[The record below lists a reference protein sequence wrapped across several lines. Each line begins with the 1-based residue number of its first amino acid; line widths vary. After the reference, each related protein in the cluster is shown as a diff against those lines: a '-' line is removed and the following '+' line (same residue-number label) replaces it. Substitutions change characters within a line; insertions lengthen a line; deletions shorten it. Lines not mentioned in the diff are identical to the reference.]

1 MHTDT
6 ELHFGTHLSGHCI
19 WNHFHYCTATVA
31 QLWPINIPVFSPEF
45 TGQRTQII
53 SRDHTPHLECSD
65 CQYQTFVACVPLST
79 KYLVQFN
86 IQSPICWFWG
96 GAKGHIIG
104 FGAGPKGHI
113 RAPKGLWKRP
123 SKNLELYPKRAHT
136 RLQLAVINQSTTLR
150 KVPAYEQDHHVLWR
164 SLLVFGKGHLPCRRS
179 LLILKQGFWFLAK
192 WCYCWF
198 QLSWTLKLRSLVP
211 TKFYLAAEIKSTCSC
226 EMKSGSEAKTSPY
239 YAGIILNVMVA
250 FKHQA

>member
-1 MHTDT
+1 M
-6 ELHFGTHLSGHCI
+6 
-19 WNHFHYCTATVA
+19 CTTV
-31 QLWPINIPVFSPEF
+31 NKVFS
-45 TGQRTQII
+45 
-53 SRDHTPHLECSD
+53 SV
-65 CQYQTFVACVPLST
+65 QYSE
-79 KYLVQFN
+79 
-86 IQSPICWFWG
+86 PICWFWG